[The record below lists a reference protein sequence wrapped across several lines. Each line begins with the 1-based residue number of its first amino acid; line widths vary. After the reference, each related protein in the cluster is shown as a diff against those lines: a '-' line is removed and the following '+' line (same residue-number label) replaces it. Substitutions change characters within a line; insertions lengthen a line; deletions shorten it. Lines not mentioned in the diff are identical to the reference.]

1 MNANMLNAIN
11 NAEIQNASMN
21 ENENASLV
29 NQIFSKLYE
38 AVSLVGLE
46 LVMFAFAIV
55 VYFLFTG
62 TGLGKAPA
70 KKEWVEDK
78 KPAPRSP
85 KTKVVKKEEKT
96 EPRVEKEVSWRSEEK
111 VESET
116 EKEEKP
122 EKVVDVAKHVAMIR
136 AKSKDNDLDG
146 ATQVFRNL
154 QASGAPMTPLV
165 YNALLDSCVQCGKVG
180 AALSHFAEMKSQGL
194 VDVVSYNTLLK
205 AHLRGGQLAKA
216 RAMLD
221 EMSAAGIKANQVT
234 YNEMLNAMVGV
245 KDRKGMWTLVGDM
258 AEQGMRPNSVTCSII
273 LKSLAG
279 HSAPQDIRRAMDLI
293 DRMSE
298 DMDEVLFASV
308 IEACVRIGQ
317 LDLLSQK
324 LQQYA
329 AKGGL
334 AGLTAPTYGS
344 MIKAYGRAR
353 DIERVRELWAEM
365 RRRNVRP
372 TSITL
377 GCMVDALVCN
387 SQPEEALRLVEDVRD
402 DESLRDILN
411 TVIYSTLLKG
421 FAQAKQPEKVQRV
434 FEDMQADGIACN
446 TVSYNTMIDANART
460 GRMARCDELF
470 KDMQAAGVQPDI
482 ITFSTLVKGYCMDG
496 DIDKGFAVLKDM
508 TSRGKHEPDEI
519 LYNSLLDG
527 CAKQHRVD
535 DALGLI
541 ESMAKNNVRPSN
553 FTLSILVKLL
563 GRARR
568 LNQAFQTVE
577 DMCKRFDL
585 QANIHVYT
593 CLLYACFQNRQ
604 LPRALKLHDSMITEG
619 GVEPDAKTYAVL
631 VRGCVQ
637 AGSLD
642 KAANVVRA
650 AYGLSPQDLVQPKYA
665 PGVEA
670 RALEEVM
677 AALSTAPNAEKLAV
691 PLLTDLKALGV
702 HVERDV
708 YARAVQT
715 SVSRA
720 GRNNAHPETGAFAQV
735 KGRRNNY

>member
-1 MNANMLNAIN
+1 
-11 NAEIQNASMN
+11 MN
-21 ENENASLV
+21 ENANASLV
-29 NQIFSKLYE
+29 NQIFSMLYE

-85 KTKVVKKEEKT
+85 KTKVVKKEEKA

-111 VESET
+111 AESET

-258 AEQGMRPNSVTCSII
+258 AEQGMSPNSVTCSII

-402 DESLRDILN
+402 DVSLRDILN

-631 VRGCVQ
+631 ARGCLQ

>member
-434 FEDMQADGIACN
+434 FEDMKADGIACN

-631 VRGCVQ
+631 ARGCVQ